1 MKRSSLI
8 SLVLLTTAACSTD
21 EPGRLPRVSDAA
33 PVTVSMAYRA
43 AERESFPASVV
54 AERTAEVATRTSG
67 TVRRVAVEVGA
78 RVREGDLLLSLDDE
92 DVTAR
97 VRAAE
102 AARTLAELTFERM
115 RNLARDG
122 AASRQEL
129 DRATAALEAARSAE
143 AGARAQL
150 AYTAVRA
157 PFDGVVSARGVD
169 AGDLA
174 VPGMPLFTLVS
185 HGRVK
190 VVADLPARLAGRVTP
205 GAEVRVTTTGLGETL
220 GRVARVVPA
229 LGGASHTFRVEVI
242 VPNDDASMVPGAF
255 ARLALDVGA
264 PASMWLPADAIVRRG
279 QLEGVYSVEDGVV
292 RLRWLRLGRTR
303 GESVEVLSGPTGALA
318 VVRRPAS
325 TLSDGQP
332 VGPVAVEPWIGV
344 ASGVGE
350 GVAG

>member
-54 AERTAEVATRTSG
+54 AERTAEVATRMSG

-78 RVREGDLLLSLDDE
+78 SVREGDLLLSLDDD

-102 AARTLAELTFERM
+102 AARTLAELTFKRM

-129 DRATAALEAARSAE
+129 DRATAALEATRSAE
-143 AGARAQL
+143 AGVRAQL

-205 GAEVRVTTTGLGETL
+205 GADVRVTTGSGKTL

-229 LGGASHTFRVEVI
+229 LDGASHTFRVEVI

-332 VGPVAVEPWIGV
+332 VGPVALEPWIGV